1 MSYQLTISGKG
12 TSRPMVRKEA
22 EALEALLQV
31 IFPGLTILAIPLL
44 CPECGCPVPDSGP
57 CWHNRFEEET
67 VTSEE
72 LEQALIPQEEERPTL
87 AEMMEKEA
95 QLRAKI
101 ETEWYGQPISPR
113 GSK

>member
-1 MSYQLTISGKG
+1 MSYQITISGKG

-72 LEQALIPQEEERPTL
+72 LERALIPFQGEAFPAKVYSEFEE
-87 AEMMEKEA
+87 
-95 QLRAKI
+95 
-101 ETEWYGQPISPR
+101 YF
-113 GSK
+113 